1 MNNVIA
7 NLVHAKSI
15 LINYL
20 EHNVC
25 DEEAIEYLIETID
38 YLINDKVPLEDEIL
52 KIIIEEIVVTST
64 FNKSTDIL
72 KVVGLINEARKEV
85 LNV

>member
-7 NLVHAKSI
+7 NLVHAKTI

-25 DEEAIEYLIETID
+25 DEEAIEYLIDTID
-38 YLINDKVPLEDEIL
+38 YLINGKIPLEDEIL
-52 KIIIEEIVVTST
+52 KVIIEEIVVTST
-64 FNKSTDIL
+64 FNKSNDIL
-72 KVVGLINEARKEV
+72 KVVGLVNEARKEV
-85 LNV
+85 LDV

>member
-7 NLVHAKSI
+7 NLVHAKTI

-25 DEEAIEYLIETID
+25 DEEAIEYLIDTID
-38 YLINDKVPLEDEIL
+38 YLINGKIPLEDEIL
-52 KIIIEEIVVTST
+52 KVIIEEIVVTST
-64 FNKSTDIL
+64 FNKSDDTL
-72 KVVGLINEARKEV
+72 KVVGLVNEARKEV
-85 LNV
+85 LDV

>member
-20 EHNVC
+20 ENNIC
-25 DEEAIEYLIETID
+25 DEDAIEYLIETID
-38 YLINDKVPLEDEIL
+38 YLINGKIPLEDEIL
-52 KIIIEEIVVTST
+52 RIIIEEIVVTST

-72 KVVGLINEARKEV
+72 KVVGLVNEVRKEV